1 VPAKSFLVASDINE
15 RLRAEVAQRAGWRCE
30 YCLIHE
36 EDSGFPHEVDHVIS
50 RKHGGSSTS
59 SNLAYACVI
68 CNRYKGSDV
77 ASIEPRTGEII
88 RLFDPRRDRWSDH
101 FRIDGAL
108 VEPITTVG
116 STMARLL
123 RLNAPE
129 RILERRLLQS
139 LDRYP
144 RW

>member
-1 VPAKSFLVASDINE
+1 MASDINDE
-15 RLRAEVAQRAGWRCE
+15 LRAEIAQRAGWRCE
-30 YCLIHE
+30 YCLIHL
-36 EDSGFPHEVDHVIS
+36 EDSGFSHQVDHIVS

-59 SNLAYACVI
+59 NNLAYACVI

-77 ASIEPRTGEII
+77 ASIEPGTGEII
-88 RLFDPRRDRWSDH
+88 RLFDPRRDLWADH
-101 FRIDGAL
+101 FRIDGARI
-108 VEPITTVG
+108 EPITIVGLATV
-116 STMARLL
+116 RLL

-144 RW
+144 RQ

>member
-1 VPAKSFLVASDINE
+1 MASDINE
-15 RLRAEVAQRAGWRCE
+15 ELRAEIAQRAGWRCE
-30 YCLIHE
+30 YCLIHQ
-36 EDSGFPHEVDHVIS
+36 EDSGFPHEIDHIVS

-59 SNLAYACVI
+59 NNLAYACVI

-77 ASIEPRTGEII
+77 ASIEPGTGEII
-88 RLFDPRRDRWSDH
+88 RLFDPRRDRWADH

-108 VEPITTVG
+108 IEPITIVG
-116 STMARLL
+116 STTAHLL
-123 RLNAPE
+123 RFNAPE

-144 RW
+144 RR

>member
-1 VPAKSFLVASDINE
+1 VASDINE
-15 RLRAEVAQRAGWRCE
+15 KLRAEIAQRAGWRCE
-30 YCLIHE
+30 YCLIHR
-36 EDSGFPHEVDHVIS
+36 EDSGFPHEVDHIVS

-59 SNLAYACVI
+59 NNLAYACVI

-77 ASIEPRTGEII
+77 ASTEPGTGEII
-88 RLFDPRRDRWSDH
+88 RLFDPRRDRWADH

-108 VEPITTVG
+108 IEPITIVG
-116 STMARLL
+116 LTTARLL

-139 LDRYP
+139 QDRYP
-144 RW
+144 RQ